1 MSTTRPH
8 NTVYRDKKHRL
19 IGGVCAGLADYFG
32 ISRLVVRLL
41 LLISLF
47 MFTLPTTVIYAV
59 ALFFLKDK
67 PEEVANDEDE
77 DEKKLWQ
84 AMHRSPRDTMD
95 TVRHRFSSMENRIRD
110 MEAYLTSRKYKLDRA
125 FDKLQD

>member
-1 MSTTRPH
+1 MSTTRTH
-8 NTVYRDKKHRL
+8 NVVYRDKKHRI
-19 IGGVCAGLADYFG
+19 IGGVCAGIADYFG

-41 LLISLF
+41 VLISLF
-47 MFTLPTTVIYAV
+47 MFTLPTIVIYAV

-67 PEEVANDEDE
+67 PEKVAIDEDE

-84 AMHRSPRDTMD
+84 SMHRSPRDTMD
-95 TVRHRFSSMENRIRD
+95 TVRHRFSSMEHRIRD

-125 FDKLQD
+125 FDKLKD

>member
-1 MSTTRPH
+1 MSTIRTH
-8 NTVYRDKKHRL
+8 NIVYRNKKHQV
-19 IGGVCAGLADYFG
+19 IGGVCAGIADYFG

-47 MFTLPTTVIYAV
+47 MFTLPTIVIYTV
-59 ALFFLKDK
+59 AMFFLKDQ
-67 PEEVANDEDE
+67 PEEVTVDEDE

-84 AMHRSPRDTMD
+84 SMHRSPRDTMD
-95 TVRHRFSSMENRIRD
+95 TVRYRFSSMENRIRD

-125 FDKLQD
+125 FDKLKD